1 MKTHSRFRAV
11 GAFAAIAVA
20 GLTVAACTGPAAPV
34 QTQAS
39 NPTVTY
45 TYRSDQD
52 LIQANRAAAT
62 HCARYSA
69 VPQTMRFFGEPSGER
84 SVVFDCV
91 PATPVV
97 AVAPVAV
104 APVAVAPVPATA
116 LSFTYTQDQ
125 ELLQGTR
132 SAQLQCANAGM
143 QQAMTG
149 IVTNVNG
156 TKTATFQ
163 CMPR

>member
-1 MKTHSRFRAV
+1 MKIQSRLRAM
-11 GAFAAIAVA
+11 GAFAAVAVA

-104 APVAVAPVPATA
+104 APAPA
-116 LSFTYTQDQ
+116 LSFTYAQDQ

-143 QQAMTG
+143 QQALTG
-149 IVTNVNG
+149 IVANVNG

-163 CMPR
+163 CVPR

>member
-1 MKTHSRFRAV
+1 MTIHSRLRAA
-11 GAFAAIAVA
+11 GAFAAIAAA
-20 GLTVAACTGPAAPV
+20 GLTVAACTGPAAAPTQV
-34 QTQAS
+34 QAN
-39 NPTVTY
+39 NPSVTY

-69 VPQTMRFFGEPSGER
+69 VPQTTRFIGEPSGER
-84 SVVFDCV
+84 SVVFECV
-91 PATPVV
+91 PAAPVV

-104 APVAVAPVPATA
+104 QPAVPATA

-143 QQAMTG
+143 QPTLTG

-156 TKTATFQ
+156 TKTATYQ
-163 CMPR
+163 CVPR

>member
-1 MKTHSRFRAV
+1 MKIQSPIRVAAT
-11 GAFAAIAVA
+11 FAAVVVTA
-20 GLTVAACTGPAAPV
+20 LTVAACAGPAAPV

-39 NPTVTY
+39 NPSVTY

-62 HCARYSA
+62 HCARYNA
-69 VPQTMRFFGEPSGER
+69 VPQTARFFGEPSGER

-91 PATPVV
+91 PAAPAPAVV
-97 AVAPVAV
+97 QVVPQAAPG
-104 APVAVAPVPATA
+104 
-116 LSFTYTQDQ
+116 LNFTYAMDQ
-125 ELLQGTR
+125 ELMQGSR

-143 QQAMTG
+143 QYALTG
-149 IVTNVNG
+149 IVTNTNG

-163 CMPR
+163 CTPR

>member
-1 MKTHSRFRAV
+1 MKIQSRLRAM
-11 GAFAAIAVA
+11 GAFAAVAVA

-104 APVAVAPVPATA
+104 APVIPAPA
-116 LSFTYTQDQ
+116 LSFTYAQDQ

-163 CMPR
+163 CVPR

>member
-11 GAFAAIAVA
+11 GAFAAIAFA
-20 GLTVAACTGPAAPV
+20 GLTVAACTGPVAPV

-91 PATPVV
+91 PAAPVV

-104 APVAVAPVPATA
+104 APVAVPATA

-163 CMPR
+163 CVPR

>member
-1 MKTHSRFRAV
+1 MKIHSRFRAA
-11 GAFAAIAVA
+11 GAFAAVAVA
-20 GLTVAACTGPAAPV
+20 GLTVAACTGPAAAPT
-34 QTQAS
+34 QIQAS
-39 NPTVTY
+39 NPSVTY

-84 SVVFDCV
+84 GVVFDCV
-91 PATPVV
+91 PAAPVV
-97 AVAPVAV
+97 AAAPVAV
-104 APVAVAPVPATA
+104 APVMPAPA
-116 LSFTYTQDQ
+116 LSFTYAQDQ

-143 QQAMTG
+143 QQALAG

-163 CMPR
+163 CVPR